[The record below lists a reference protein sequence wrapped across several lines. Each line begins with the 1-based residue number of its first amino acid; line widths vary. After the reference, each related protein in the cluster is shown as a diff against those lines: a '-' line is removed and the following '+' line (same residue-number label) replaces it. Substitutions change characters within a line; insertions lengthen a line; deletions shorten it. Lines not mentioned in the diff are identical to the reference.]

1 MWSGNFFP
9 LFVCQR
15 SSFSYPPAGSK
26 IIPII
31 EACGRVDALPKEK
44 HMSILFE
51 ASHIAGLELKNRLVR
66 SATAEKMSDEDGR
79 PEQAMIDLYTELA
92 RGGVGLIITGHAFVH
107 GSGKAHPTMM
117 GVHRDDLISSLRALS
132 EVVHREGGGK
142 RSGGNKR
149 SGMVM
154 QINHAGRQTSEETIG
169 RTPVAPSPVPR
180 VKGGA
185 RPHELTEAEI
195 EELVVAFGRAAGRAK
210 EAGFDGVQLHGAH
223 GYLINQFCS
232 PASNWRRDRWG
243 GSSARRLR
251 FLEEVA
257 AAVRD
262 EVGNDYPLLIKLG
275 IQDSVRDGLTLDDGV
290 EIVRHLADWGIDAVE
305 ISCGMGMTSS
315 RKDILKPED
324 EAYFLPQARRAREA
338 TALPLILVGGLR
350 SLEVMETILEEGTAD
365 FISMSRPLIREPD
378 LPNQWLEGR
387 TEPAA
392 CISCNSCWPG
402 PGEYG
407 IACRAPN
414 R

>member
-1 MWSGNFFP
+1 
-9 LFVCQR
+9 
-15 SSFSYPPAGSK
+15 
-26 IIPII
+26 
-31 EACGRVDALPKEK
+31 
-44 HMSILFE
+44 MSILFE

-66 SATAEKMSDEDGR
+66 SATAERMCDEDGR
-79 PEQAMIDLYTELA
+79 PEQAMIDLYADLA
-92 RGGVGLIITGHAFVH
+92 RGGVGLIVTGHAFVH
-107 GSGKAHPTMM
+107 ESGKAHSEMLA
-117 GVHRDDLISSLRALS
+117 VHRDDFVSSVRALS
-132 EVVHREGGGK
+132 EVVHQGGRK
-142 RSGGNKR
+142 V
-149 SGMVM
+149 VM
-154 QINHAGRQTSEETIG
+154 QINHAGRKASEEVIG
-169 RTPVAPSPVPR
+169 RTPVAPSPVPQF
-180 VKGGA
+180 KGGPH
-185 RPHELTEAEI
+185 PHELTEAEI
-195 EELVVAFGRAAGRAK
+195 KELVVAFGRAAGRAK

-232 PASNWRRDRWG
+232 PAGNWRRDRWG
-243 GSSARRLR
+243 GGIARRLR

-262 EVGNDYPLLIKLG
+262 EVGSDYPMLIKLG

-305 ISCGMGMTSS
+305 ISCGIGMTSS
-315 RKDILKPED
+315 RKDILRPED

-338 TALPLILVGGLR
+338 TDLPLILVGGMR
-350 SLEVMETILEEGTAD
+350 SLEVIESILEEGTAD

-378 LPNQWLEGR
+378 LPNQWREGR